1 MLNNLRVEVGITMN
15 IAKDVWNRLKLR
27 FKRFKVGLLTK
38 KVIILNLGQGG
49 GGGDFDSFP
58 SSWSEVRKR
67 FLNNVSDQFSS
78 DAAIRSCF
86 TVIWWDFQERIC
98 DRALF
103 T

>member
-49 GGGDFDSFP
+49 GGGGGILTP
-58 SSWSEVRKR
+58 SHPVEVRFGKD
-67 FLNNVSDQFSS
+67 L
-78 DAAIRSCF
+78 
-86 TVIWWDFQERIC
+86 
-98 DRALF
+98 
-103 T
+103 

>member
-49 GGGDFDSFP
+49 GVGVILTP
-58 SSWSEVRKR
+58 SHPVEVRFGK
-67 FLNNVSDQFSS
+67 
-78 DAAIRSCF
+78 
-86 TVIWWDFQERIC
+86 DF
-98 DRALF
+98 
-103 T
+103 

>member
-49 GGGDFDSFP
+49 KKKILKP
-58 SSWSEVRKR
+58 Y
-67 FLNNVSDQFSS
+67 
-78 DAAIRSCF
+78 
-86 TVIWWDFQERIC
+86 
-98 DRALF
+98 
-103 T
+103 

>member
-1 MLNNLRVEVGITMN
+1 MCEIGWNYNL
-15 IAKDVWNRLKLR
+15 
-27 FKRFKVGLLTK
+27 KRFKVGLLTK
-38 KVIILNLGQGG
+38 KVIILNL

-98 DRALF
+98 DGALF
-103 T
+103 TKGSGLQF